1 MPHPED
7 NMATVMFTRG
17 PTITVYGPELH
28 RPALPAS
35 GGPGYAEFSGYIWAG
50 LPELP
55 DIPWP
60 TASARIEQ
68 PGTAPYEV
76 TGADVDIS
84 CSGRRMDFLKLI
96 WRTAADHARPG
107 AQTAVPSGA
116 HPVEPDTS

>member
-1 MPHPED
+1 MPHPEE
-7 NMATVMFTRG
+7 NKATVTFTDG
-17 PTITVYGPELH
+17 PAITVYGPELH

-60 TASARIEQ
+60 TASAQIEQ

-76 TGADVDIS
+76 TDANVDIS
-84 CSGRRMDFLKLI
+84 CSGCRMDHLHLI
-96 WRTAADHARPG
+96 WRIAADHARRL
-107 AQTAVPSGA
+107 VPRG
-116 HPVEPDTS
+116 